1 MLDLAVFFF
10 FSELYSAV
18 RHHSNVFKLMCY
30 LFLISN
36 QIEINQIEREL
47 IMKEM
52 SKENVAEI
60 KKAMLRDHDEET
72 FAEDDMRD
80 INHFRNYVLSKS
92 ELNPDEF
99 DAELAFLLNNIV
111 G

>member
-1 MLDLAVFFF
+1 
-10 FSELYSAV
+10 
-18 RHHSNVFKLMCY
+18 MCY
-30 LFLISN
+30 LFLIF
-36 QIEINQIEREL
+36 NQIEREL
-47 IMKEM
+47 KMKEM

-60 KKAMLRDHDEET
+60 KKAILRDHDEET

>member
-30 LFLISN
+30 LFLIF
-36 QIEINQIEREL
+36 NQIERES

>member
-18 RHHSNVFKLMCY
+18 RHHSNVIKLMCY
-30 LFLISN
+30 LSLIF
-36 QIEINQIEREL
+36 NQIEREL

-92 ELNPDEF
+92 NLDPDEF
-99 DAELAFLLNNIV
+99 DTEFASLLNNIV